1 MKFSQQ
7 QKATNVPIVKT
18 EEKDISSENNRKEKE
33 RDTEKNCDCERK
45 TRVR

>member
-7 QKATNVPIVKT
+7 QKATNVQIVKT

-33 RDTEKNCDCERK
+33 RDTEKKIVVAREKRE
-45 TRVR
+45 